1 MPRGRAIGSVPST
14 SHGGGC
20 LIARGTK
27 NAYFLGLAKWHCFI
41 EGTWNVST
49 IARFG
54 GTGTGGTG
62 SRRSDTMP
70 CLVFKGDNQ
79 ELNYIMKVT
88 RSQWSSHSDGL
99 TLGYQEPRMVPYSGS
114 TEAFIDFLRATPHE
128 KHCNG
133 PTWKRVKLDWLSSAS
148 QSKNGYNC
156 CLR

>member
-1 MPRGRAIGSVPST
+1 MPWGRAIDSVPCT

-27 NAYFLGLAKWHCFI
+27 NAHFLGLAKWHCFI
-41 EGTWNVST
+41 EGTWNMST

-54 GTGTGGTG
+54 GTGKTTG
-62 SRRSDTMP
+62 SRRSDTM
-70 CLVFKGDNQ
+70 LVFKGDNQ
-79 ELNYIMKVT
+79 ELNYIMKAT
-88 RSQWSSHSDGL
+88 RSQWSSHSGGV
-99 TLGYQEPRMVPYSGS
+99 TLGHQEPRMVPFSGS
-114 TEAFIDFLRATPHE
+114 TEASIDFLRPTPRE

-133 PTWKRVKLDWLSSAS
+133 PAWKRVKLDWLSSAS